1 MRETSVTSPDGTE
14 LEARCSGSGS
24 PLVLVHGAMADRD
37 SFALVEGR
45 LAERHTVWVYSRRGR
60 GGSGD
65 GLDYILEREVED
77 VLAVLAAAGE
87 GEGAHLFGHSSG
99 AFYALLAAPRARGLR
114 SLALYE
120 PPLHAG
126 DAEAGMLEG
135 VESALQAG
143 EPGRAVERFLPVAG
157 ITEQEAQLLRAE
169 AAIWET
175 LCEGIRVFPRE
186 LRALQAEGRRRLSHY
201 EPPDVPVLY
210 LYGEETEGSVYPT
223 HDEVASLFPRA
234 RFHALPGQRH
244 LAPLFDPDSFAQ
256 ALLAFTATHDD

>member
-37 SFALVEGR
+37 SFALVEER
-45 LAERHTVWVYSRRGR
+45 LAGRHTVWVYSRRGR

-87 GEGAHLFGHSSG
+87 GAHLFGHSSG

-120 PPLHAG
+120 PPLHADG
-126 DAEAGMLEG
+126 EDAGLLEG
-135 VESALQAG
+135 VESALKAG
-143 EPGRAVERFLPVAG
+143 EPSRAVEHFLPVAG
-157 ITEQEAQLLRAE
+157 ITEQEAGVLRAE
-169 AAIWET
+169 EPIWET

-186 LRALQAEGRRRLSHY
+186 LRALQAEGRGRLSAY
-201 EPPDVPVLY
+201 RPPDVPVLY

-223 HDEVASLFPRA
+223 LDEVAALFPDA
-234 RFHALPGQRH
+234 RFHELPGQRH
-244 LAPLFDPDSFAQ
+244 LAPLFDPASFAE
-256 ALLAFTATHDD
+256 ALLAFTASHDG